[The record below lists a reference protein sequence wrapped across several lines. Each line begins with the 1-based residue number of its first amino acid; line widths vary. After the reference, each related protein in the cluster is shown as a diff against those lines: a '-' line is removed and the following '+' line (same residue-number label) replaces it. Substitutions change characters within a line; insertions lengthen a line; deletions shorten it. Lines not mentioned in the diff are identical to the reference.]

1 MPQLLAVP
9 THAYDVFSISG
20 EGMNRQ
26 FRAYRS
32 DVGTL
37 HDKKIASGSIS
48 ASGGVELAGGAI
60 AHLGA
65 RSCNGVLSKSTSNK
79 WKINNKL
86 KFKAEFKRSNDK
98 LDYEP
103 SYFPKW
109 LLNKLLQILI
119 LEMKF

>member
-1 MPQLLAVP
+1 M
-9 THAYDVFSISG
+9 
-20 EGMNRQ
+20 
-26 FRAYRS
+26 
-32 DVGTL
+32 

-65 RSCNGVLSKSTSNK
+65 NCNGVLSKSTSNK

-98 LDYEP
+98 LD
-103 SYFPKW
+103 
-109 LLNKLLQILI
+109 
-119 LEMKF
+119 